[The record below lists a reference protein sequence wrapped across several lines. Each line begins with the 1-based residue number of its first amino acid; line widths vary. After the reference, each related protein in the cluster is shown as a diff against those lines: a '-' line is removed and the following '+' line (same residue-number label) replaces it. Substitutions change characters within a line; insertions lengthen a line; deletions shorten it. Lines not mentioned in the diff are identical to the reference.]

1 MADEETYEE
10 AFILNKTEPHDIQA
24 ALITTD
30 FNSSNYSTDELDKFQ
45 RAAEKLF
52 NQRKIT
58 KIQFDQITYSI
69 QKNLDRVPQVS
80 RGRSRSRS
88 PVRRRSPV
96 RPPALAPRGRR
107 PSGRRR
113 PSGSPTGVTPT
124 SSGGTRRMRKHK
136 KHTSRRHK
144 KSKKHRK

>member
-1 MADEETYEE
+1 MEDEETYEE
-10 AFILNKTEPHDIQA
+10 AFILNKTEPHDVKA
-24 ALITTD
+24 ALITTE
-30 FNSSNYSTDELDKFQ
+30 FNSSNYSKDELDKFQ
-45 RAAEKLF
+45 SAAEKLF

-96 RPPALAPRGRR
+96 RPPALGPRGRR
-107 PSGRRR
+107 PSRRR
-113 PSGSPTGVTPT
+113 RSSGSPTGVRPTP
-124 SSGGTRRMRKHK
+124 SGGTRRMRK
-136 KHTSRRHK
+136 SK
-144 KSKKHRK
+144 KSKTSKKYTHKRK

>member
-1 MADEETYEE
+1 MEDEETYEE
-10 AFILNKTEPHDIQA
+10 AFILNKTEPHDVKA

-80 RGRSRSRS
+80 RSRSRS
-88 PVRRRSPV
+88 PVRNRSPVRHRSPV
-96 RPPALAPRGRR
+96 RPPPLAPRGRR

-124 SSGGTRRMRKHK
+124 SSGGTRRMRKFK
-136 KHTSRRHK
+136 KSK